1 MEGPVC
7 TLKARATPG
16 DRPLS
21 RMRFSDLKGRCFKGT
36 NLVRA
41 GGGRF
46 LSMLTD
52 DDADPV
58 ARSNSWKEMGS
69 VPRARVSVEDD
80 AVREFR
86 NHSIEMFADGR
97 SAQRPATSFQK
108 FGERATTRA
117 TALDFRCHSRVS
129 SRPSPWG

>member
-7 TLKARATPG
+7 TVKARATPG
-16 DRPLS
+16 DRALS
-21 RMRFSDLKGRCFKGT
+21 RSRCSDLEELCFKGT

-41 GGGRF
+41 GGVRS

-69 VPRARVSVEDD
+69 VPRDRVSIEDD

-86 NHSIEMFADGR
+86 NHSIDLATGALTDET
-97 SAQRPATSFQK
+97 SAPRPQASFQK
-108 FGERATTRA
+108 SRERATARDSA
-117 TALDFRCHSRVS
+117 HDS
-129 SRPSPWG
+129 SS